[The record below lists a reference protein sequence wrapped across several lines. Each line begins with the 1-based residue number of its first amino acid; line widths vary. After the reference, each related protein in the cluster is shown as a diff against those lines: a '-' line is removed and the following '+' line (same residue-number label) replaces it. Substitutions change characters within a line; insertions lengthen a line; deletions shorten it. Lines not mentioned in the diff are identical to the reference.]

1 LAARQRKG
9 DVGVENYLNKYG
21 GLLMVSLLAIC
32 IGFAISVQIT
42 SVGNSDQGGL
52 VPIGK
57 VAPYQAQLEKLQ
69 LERNSLTE
77 ELRLAEER
85 LAGIEKENAEE
96 DSLLAGALSE
106 SERYKMAAGVL
117 DVVGPGLIIT
127 LDDPLPVEG
136 TEQDQYSE
144 IMTHFELLLGLVNR
158 LKEAGAEAISINGHR
173 VVNLTEIVLA
183 GDNVNINSRA
193 TAPPYKILAIGD
205 PDTMDSAINI
215 KHGIMSTIKY
225 YSIRVTIEKSDEINI
240 AGYNGSVTG
249 FRYARPVEAA
259 EQ

>member
-1 LAARQRKG
+1 M
-9 DVGVENYLNKYG
+9 NKYG
-21 GLLMVSLLAIC
+21 GMLVVSLLAVC

-42 SVGNSDQGGL
+42 SGEMPDQGGL

-57 VAPYQAQLEKLQ
+57 VAPYQDELERLQ
-69 LERNSLTE
+69 LERDAMTE
-77 ELRLAEER
+77 DLRVKEER
-85 LAGIEKENAEE
+85 LAAYEKEAAEE
-96 DSLLAGALSE
+96 DTFFATTLSE
-106 SERYKMAAGVL
+106 LERYKMAAGVV

-127 LDDPLPVEG
+127 LDDPLPMEG
-136 TEQDQYSE
+136 AEQDRYSE

-158 LKEAGAEAISINGHR
+158 LKEAGAEAVSINGHR

-183 GDNVNINSRA
+183 GDNVNINARA

-225 YSIRVTIEKSDEINI
+225 YSIRVSIEKSDTVNI
-240 AGYNGSVTG
+240 ARYNGSVTG
-249 FRYARPVEAA
+249 FRYARAVEEAG
-259 EQ
+259 Q